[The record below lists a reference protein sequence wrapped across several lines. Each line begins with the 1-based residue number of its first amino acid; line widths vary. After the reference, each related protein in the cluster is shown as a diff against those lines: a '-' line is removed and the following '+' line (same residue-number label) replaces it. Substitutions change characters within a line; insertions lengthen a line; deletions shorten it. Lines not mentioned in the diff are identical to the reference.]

1 MPNSDSEPFSAHAP
15 QTATSPVPVLG
26 PMRFLVTRELERSL
40 ASTPRFWSRKDE
52 TWSPAVRES
61 GLLIDLSRTEWV
73 DIPALVQLV
82 VLVEAA
88 LRDGIHVRVAL
99 PLGKRRRGETQFA
112 ARRDLS
118 SAVEQLD
125 HRVAR
130 RAATRRFL
138 DFLRFEPALRAP
150 FEWGATGRLEILP
163 DYDPGETLLDSV
175 YAANVTDQDT
185 GIPDRELA
193 VLEAEVIRQPGE
205 EEEVRY
211 LRVRPLTWVT
221 IRDMAEARQIAEALA
236 LVAGDPERGI
246 ARVDADVLAN
256 VILYELIDNVSRHAG
271 GAGRALIAAWARP
284 AETPPVPASYLPW
297 EHSFLEWA
305 RGCEVPIV
313 ELAVG
318 DSGHGLHRVL
328 AKEYRAAVSGGAVVE
343 DLRLRPDGRVIAW
356 AWDRWSTSAKSEE
369 RRGTRGLY
377 RVDRVA
383 RMYQG
388 LMTVRAGAEHVGW
401 DHGGRTYDE
410 PIYNRTAL
418 ATIPGTVIRL
428 LLPVFSIVSERPPLG
443 RAASPANDLQF
454 QIIQLGPISQS
465 GFEAEDEQRMQSV
478 LASASVDRPVCVVAQ
493 VRGGD
498 HRGVEAAL
506 RRAAELRHPGML
518 VLAGMPMGATALNT
532 AANSV
537 NLDHDKHH
545 RADLAHTSEHFEIWD
560 PVLVLGPG
568 GEAEWVGASSSYR
581 VLLHRL
587 LAAEEGK
594 LTAEDLRHLL
604 PAATRDEVLRR
615 VRSDTQLVY
624 FTEDGGVA
632 LRVTLADIVVRTSH
646 AIRDEV
652 ASQCAKN
659 PGIVYLTPSLLPVR
673 AWLKVGELLDSVC
686 GVEFAT
692 LALALLARQHPA
704 IAIVPP
710 AIILADSTVDDRGVH
725 ALKLGLRAKRSDTI
739 PGEAGVDRAA
749 GTPYVPAQST
759 VVVHCDVLL
768 SGEAGRRCLK
778 QVLRDG
784 AFPLL
789 VTCFVD
795 AREAP
800 GKPLQVLGEEIPVIS
815 LSEANLLAP
824 PDEVGKA
831 KLKVVNPVTLEP
843 DEPIERPTV
852 DYPISEND
860 LYKLIWQH
868 HALHFSHIGRPIGRH
883 FTFYLAVDKLVMEP
897 EVTDT
902 LDAVVSEWAGR
913 NGNTPRSDW
922 ESTLEVWYPA
932 PEPNAPAPARQLG
945 EWLKEHRNDVAR
957 TRAVRREDAYGQWLF
972 TAAPVEQ
979 VTASEVVIVDWG
991 ALAGTTI
998 TQMLRQAAESGA
1010 TRVLVCVLLS
1020 QLPADQE
1027 SFLTNIQSVRGQRL
1041 PRPKA
1046 DQLEMLEGIQV
1057 LAEKT
1062 DVPVAVRF
1070 LSRLPL
1076 GAYLVDDC
1084 PLCQHLRDLAHHHPP
1099 TRLLAAFAART
1110 RDRRLKLRTRKNVLG
1125 NEPVGVDGQVLKPAE
1140 ILFMVEWR
1148 RQLESAL
1155 SSTVIRQEVATGIEA
1170 LATDVAGSA
1179 GEQQQQR
1186 VRALLHFLS
1195 VETHWLRRPPLNL
1208 ERLRASIASI
1218 ASSVVLDRNA
1228 DRVERRHALMVLRIS
1243 SKRRFVRELKTIYI
1257 ALAPDRELVQQLLFD
1272 TFTYIQR
1279 PYHVTEGMLAPVRD
1293 VLNDIADHIRRRPS
1307 AFGEA
1312 VAGTVHRLA
1321 HIAGA
1326 ALAKSRARHLA
1337 PPVAWAALRDAYDKR
1352 FRGSHDD
1359 IAKAFAWMYPGPYR
1373 TEIEQ
1378 AISHRSPALEIRPS
1392 PEVQDWLGG
1401 LMGEW
1406 SKCCEFLDHEV
1417 LPRLG
1422 RLERALET
1430 RDAVRALNYE
1440 TIGWLTG
1447 MLSRGSSF
1455 ADERFT
1461 RLVRNFSEHPRR
1473 YPTRSQW
1480 TTYKEELRWYA
1491 DRLLGRPPSKN
1502 PWLMDFLESAPSNLY
1517 KEVLDVYS
1525 RFRRSLPG
1533 AEFDI
1538 NTPSLRR
1545 APSVFCTRRLL
1556 NDTIEELLDNL
1567 IRHRADEKEKTRVQ
1581 VYAIVEAR
1589 TIDLYVLNN
1598 NTDEDVG
1605 KSDTGTGELGLSS
1618 LRERLQGFGGSLET
1632 RTLSGTWATFRA
1644 VVHLIPWG

>member
-1 MPNSDSEPFSAHAP
+1 MSTSDSEPFVPNAERA
-15 QTATSPVPVLG
+15 ATSSIPVLG

-40 ASTPRFWSRKDE
+40 ASTPRFWSRKDAA
-52 TWSPAVRES
+52 WSPAVCES

-88 LRDGIHVRVAL
+88 LRDGIRVRVAL
-99 PLGKRRRGETQFA
+99 PLGRRRRSEAKFA
-112 ARRDLS
+112 TRQGFS
-118 SAVEQLD
+118 SAVDLLD

-138 DFLRFEPALRAP
+138 DYLRFEPSLRAP

-163 DYDPGETLLDSV
+163 DYDPGEEHVDSGSG
-175 YAANVTDQDT
+175 ANATDEDT
-185 GIPDRELA
+185 GISDRELA
-193 VLEAEVIRQPGE
+193 VLEAAVMRQPSE

-221 IRDMAEARQIAEALA
+221 VGDMAEARKIAEALA
-236 LVAGDPERGI
+236 LVAGDPERGL

-271 GAGRALIAAWARP
+271 GAGRALVAAWARP
-284 AETPPVPASYLPW
+284 AETPLVPPSYLPW
-297 EHSFLEWA
+297 ERSFVEWA

-328 AKEYRAAVSGGAVVE
+328 AEEYRLAVSRGAIVE
-343 DLRLRPDGRVIAW
+343 DLRLRPDARVIAW
-356 AWDRWSTSAKSEE
+356 AWDRWSTSTKSEE

-377 RVDRVA
+377 RVDRVV
-383 RMYQG
+383 RMYEG

-401 DHGGRTYDE
+401 DHGGRAYDE

-428 LLPVFSIVSERPPLG
+428 LIPVFSVTSERPSLG
-443 RAASPANDLQF
+443 RVASHAADLQV
-454 QIIQLGPISQS
+454 QIIQLGSILQS
-465 GFEAEDEQRMQSV
+465 GFSAEDEHRMQTV
-478 LASASVDRPVCVVAQ
+478 LAAASMDRPVCVVAV

-518 VLAGMPMGATALNT
+518 VLAGMPMSANALNT
-532 AANSV
+532 AVNSV

-545 RADLAHTSEHFEIWD
+545 RADLAHTSAHFEIWD

-568 GEAEWVGASSSYR
+568 GEAEWVGASSSFR

-587 LAAEEGK
+587 LASEQGK
-594 LTAEDLRHLL
+594 ISAEDLRHLI
-604 PAATRDEVLRR
+604 PPATREEVLRR
-615 VRSDTQLVY
+615 IRSDAQLVY
-624 FTEDGGVA
+624 FSEDGGLA
-632 LRVTLADIVVRTSH
+632 LRATLADIVARTSQ

-652 ASQCAKN
+652 ASQCAQN
-659 PGIVYLTPSLLPVR
+659 PNTVYLTPSLLPVR
-673 AWLKVGELLDSVC
+673 SWLKVGQLLDEVC

-692 LALALLARQHPA
+692 LTLTLLARQHPA
-704 IAIVPP
+704 ISVVPP
-710 AIILADSTVDDRGVH
+710 AVILADSTADDRGVH
-725 ALKLGLRAKRSDTI
+725 ALKVGLGAKRTETI
-739 PGEAGVDRAA
+739 PGEAGVERAA
-749 GTPYVPAQST
+749 GTPYLSAQST

-784 AFPLL
+784 AYPLL
-789 VTCFVD
+789 VTCFLD

-800 GKPLQVLGEEIPVIS
+800 GTPLQVLGEEVPVIS
-815 LSEANLLAP
+815 LSEVDLLAP
-824 PDEVGKA
+824 PHEVRKA
-831 KLKVVNPVTLEP
+831 EIKVVNPVTLEP
-843 DEPIERPTV
+843 DEPVERQTI
-852 DYPISEND
+852 DYPIPEEN
-860 LYKLIWQH
+860 LYKLIWQQQ
-868 HALHFSHIGRPIGRH
+868 ALHFSHIGRPIGRH
-883 FTFYLAVDKLVMEP
+883 FTFYLAVDKLVMEQ
-897 EVTDT
+897 EVTDSINMI
-902 LDAVVSEWAGR
+902 VSEWSGR
-913 NGNTPRSDW
+913 NGNTQHSDW

-932 PEPNAPAPARQLG
+932 PEPNAPAPAKQLG
-945 EWLKEHRNDVAR
+945 EWLKERRRDVIR
-957 TRAVRREDAYGQWLF
+957 TRAVRRADAFGQWLF
-972 TAAPVEQ
+972 TAGPVEQ
-979 VTASEVVIVDWG
+979 VAASEVVIVDWG

-1010 TRVLVCVLLS
+1010 QRVLVCVLLS

-1027 SFLTNIQSVRGQRL
+1027 SFLTNIQSVHGKRL

-1046 DQLEMLEGIQV
+1046 DQLEMLEGIQMV
-1057 LAEKT
+1057 AERT
-1062 DVPVAVRF
+1062 DVPVTVRF

-1084 PLCQHLRDLAHHHPP
+1084 PMCQHLRDLSQHHLP
-1099 TRLLAAFAART
+1099 TRLLASFAART
-1110 RDRRLKLRTRKNVLG
+1110 RDRRLKLRTRKDALG
-1125 NEPVGVDGQVLKPAE
+1125 NEPVGVDGQVIKPAE
-1140 ILFMVEWR
+1140 ILVMVQWR

-1155 SSTVIRQEVATGIEA
+1155 SSTVVRQEISREITA
-1170 LATDVAGSA
+1170 LATGEVGSPSEH
-1179 GEQQQQR
+1179 GHR
-1186 VRALLHFLS
+1186 IRALVHFLS

-1208 ERLRASIASI
+1208 EHLRASLASI
-1218 ASSVVLDRNA
+1218 ASSIVLDRNG
-1228 DRVERRHALMVLRIS
+1228 DRVERLHALMVLRIS
-1243 SKRRFVRELKTIYI
+1243 SKRRFVRELKSLY
-1257 ALAPDRELVQQLLFD
+1257 LAITPDRELAQQLLFD

-1293 VLNDIADHIRRRPS
+1293 ALNEIADLIRRRPS

-1312 VAGTVHRLA
+1312 MSGTVHRLA
-1321 HIAGA
+1321 HTAGA

-1337 PPVAWAALRDAYDKR
+1337 PPVAWASLREAYDKR

-1373 TEIEQ
+1373 AEIEQ
-1378 AISHRSPALEIRPS
+1378 ATSHRGPASDVRPS
-1392 PEVQDWLGG
+1392 PGVQDWLGG
-1401 LMGEW
+1401 LSGEW

-1422 RLERALET
+1422 RLERVLET
-1430 RDAVRALNYE
+1430 RDAARALNYE
-1440 TIGWLTG
+1440 TVVWLTG

-1461 RLVRNFSEHPRR
+1461 RLVRNLSDHPRR

-1502 PWLMDFLESAPSNLY
+1502 PWLMEFLETAPSNLF
-1517 KEVLDVYS
+1517 KEVMDVYS
-1525 RFRRSLPG
+1525 RFRRLLPG
-1533 AEFDI
+1533 AKVSI
-1538 NTPSLRR
+1538 NTATLKT
-1545 APSVFCTRRLL
+1545 APPVFCTKRLL
-1556 NDTIEELLDNL
+1556 NNTIEELLENL
-1567 IRHRADEKEKTRVQ
+1567 IRHRVNEKAQTRVQ
-1581 VYAIVEAR
+1581 IYAIVEAR
-1589 TIDLYVLNN
+1589 TIDLYILND
-1598 NTDEDVG
+1598 NTSEDVG
-1605 KSDTGTGELGLSS
+1605 KSAAGTGELGLSS
-1618 LRERLQGFGGSLET
+1618 LRERLQGFSGSLET

-1644 VVHLIPWG
+1644 VVHLTPWG